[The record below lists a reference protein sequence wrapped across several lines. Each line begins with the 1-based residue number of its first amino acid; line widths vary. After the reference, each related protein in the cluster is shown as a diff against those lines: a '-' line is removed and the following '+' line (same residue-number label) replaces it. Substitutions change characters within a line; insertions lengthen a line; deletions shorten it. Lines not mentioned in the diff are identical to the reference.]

1 MTVPAEDDPHSQR
14 PAGETET
21 SAHAHKPVRMRKW
34 IIIIGGALALLVFLF
49 VGFNAFREH
58 MIAQFFANM
67 KPPPVSVAVVD
78 AKSEVLPNL
87 ITTIGDLAAVHQV
100 DVSADVSGRV
110 TDILFTAGATV
121 KKGDPLV
128 QLFDAPD
135 QADLVS
141 YKAQTLNAQL
151 ALDRAKALLARSFGP
166 QATVDQAQAAFDQA
180 SASVAKTEAVIS
192 QKLVRAPFDG
202 QPGVRRVEV
211 GQYLSAGTLIVT
223 LTDLSKVYANI
234 TVTEKDRAI
243 IAVGQDVQILVD
255 AYPGRTFKGK
265 ITTIEP
271 QISSDT
277 RNVRVQAT
285 LDNPEH
291 LLKPGMFA
299 TVSIVLPAEPAQV
312 TLPETAVDYTL
323 YGDSVF
329 LVKENKDKDGKSSLT
344 AERVPVTTGIRIH
357 GQVAIKKGVNSG
369 DRVVAVGQLKLQS
382 GAAIEISS
390 DQPPPIP
397 AQPPRY

>member
-1 MTVPAEDDPHSQR
+1 MTVPAEDDPHLQR
-14 PAGETET
+14 PAGETEA
-21 SAHAHKPVRMRKW
+21 SAHAHKPVRLRKW
-34 IIIIGGALALLVFLF
+34 FIIIGGGLAVLVFLL
-49 VGFNAFREH
+49 VGFNAFRSH

-67 KPPPVSVAVVD
+67 KPPPVTVTAVE
-78 AKSEVLPNL
+78 AKSEVIPNL
-87 ITTIGDLAAVHQV
+87 LTTIGDLAAVHQV

-151 ALDRAKALLARSFGP
+151 ALDRAKALLAKSFGP
-166 QATVDQAQAAFDQA
+166 QATVDQAQAAYDQA
-180 SASVAKTEAVIS
+180 SASVAKTQAVIS
-192 QKLVRAPFDG
+192 QKLVRSPFDG
-202 QPGVRRVEV
+202 QLGVRHVEV

-243 IAVGQDVQILVD
+243 IAVGQEVDIMVD

-285 LDNPEH
+285 LDNAEH

-299 TVSIVLPAEPAQV
+299 TVSVVLPPNPAQV

-329 LVKENKDKDGKSSLT
+329 LVKETKGDDGKTTLN
-344 AERVPVTTGIRIH
+344 AERVPVTTGTRVH
-357 GQVAIKKGVNSG
+357 GRVAITKGVKAG
-369 DRVVAVGQLKLQS
+369 DRVIAVGQLKLQS
-382 GAAIEISS
+382 GAAVEISK
-390 DQPPPIP
+390 DPPPPIP
-397 AQPPRY
+397 AKPPRY